1 MKRIFVRAG
10 LTLVGL
16 TAWLL
21 PNQAKAEETE
31 ENCSVT
37 AGGHTVTW
45 SCPSDDLCRSTVTF
59 SNGNVSIE
67 TSCA

>member
-1 MKRIFVRAG
+1 MKQIFVRAG
-10 LTLVGL
+10 VSLVGL
-16 TAWLL
+16 MAWLL
-21 PNQAKAEETE
+21 PNQAKAETE

-45 SCPSDDLCRSTVTF
+45 SCPSDDMCESTVTF

-67 TSCA
+67 TGCA

>member
-1 MKRIFVRAG
+1 MKQTFVQAG
-10 LTLVGL
+10 ISLVGMA
-16 TAWLL
+16 AWLL
-21 PNQAKAEETE
+21 PNQATAE

-45 SCPSDDLCRSTVTF
+45 SCPSDDMCESTVTF

-67 TSCA
+67 TGCG